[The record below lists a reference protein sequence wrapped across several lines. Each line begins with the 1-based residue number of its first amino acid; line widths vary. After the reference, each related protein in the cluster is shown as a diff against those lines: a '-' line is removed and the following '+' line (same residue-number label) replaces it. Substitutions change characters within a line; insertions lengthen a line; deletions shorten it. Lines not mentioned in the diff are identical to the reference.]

1 MLERV
6 VLVSSAFALSATF
19 VVAQANPRGEA
30 KVKLAGKTVAIDY
43 GRPSL
48 KGRDMIGR
56 LEVGKSWRMGAD
68 AETTLK
74 TEADLA
80 FGSVPV
86 PKGSYV
92 LEATKVAADQWT
104 LNVKSGSEK
113 VADVPLTFS
122 RTPASVETL
131 TIELKGEKG
140 AGEFQMSWGDMVL
153 KAPLTAK

>member
-56 LEVGKSWRMGAD
+56 LEVGKPWRMGAD
-68 AETTLK
+68 ADTTLK
-74 TEADLA
+74 TDADLN
-80 FGSVPV
+80 FGNVTV

-92 LEATKVAADQWT
+92 LEATKVAANQWL
-104 LNVKSGSEK
+104 LNVKSDKAK
-113 VADVPLTFS
+113 VADVPLVLS
-122 RTPASVETL
+122 QAPASVETL

-140 AGEFQMSWGDMVL
+140 AGEFQMSWGDMLL
-153 KAPLTAK
+153 KAPFTAK